1 MKSRKSKGEKGGVA
15 KIVFLA
21 AGLALEGYMHGKKPF
36 MDFIVRWPLPL
47 NLLLLKFNSH
57 SLSIFPHRIGFGDG

>member
-36 MDFIVRWPLPL
+36 MDFIVRWLPSLESPPLEIQYP
-47 NLLLLKFNSH
+47 FPSQFF
-57 SLSIFPHRIGFGDG
+57 LSG

>member
-1 MKSRKSKGEKGGVA
+1 MKSRRSKGEKGGVA

-36 MDFIVRWPLPL
+36 MDFIVRWPLP
-47 NLLLLKFNSH
+47 
-57 SLSIFPHRIGFGDG
+57 